1 MEIQI
6 FVQYSKEPAS
16 NKAKQKNATYNP
28 PNTIIFFIVY
38 ESGTSQGLNSSFTLN
53 DYLFKGV
60 NLATNVDPDKYL
72 YTGCGIGFDSRSE
85 LSLTDGNIDKNVII
99 F

>member
-1 MEIQI
+1 M
-6 FVQYSKEPAS
+6 
-16 NKAKQKNATYNP
+16 
-28 PNTIIFFIVY
+28 
-38 ESGTSQGLNSSFTLN
+38 NSSFTLN

-85 LSLTDGNIDKNVII
+85 LSLTDGSIGKNVII
-99 F
+99 FWVDMSSSVYVDNKGKHILVLGKG

>member
-1 MEIQI
+1 M
-6 FVQYSKEPAS
+6 
-16 NKAKQKNATYNP
+16 
-28 PNTIIFFIVY
+28 
-38 ESGTSQGLNSSFTLN
+38 NSSFTLN

-99 F
+99 FWVDMSSSVHIDNKGKHILVLGKGPKQ

>member
-1 MEIQI
+1 M
-6 FVQYSKEPAS
+6 
-16 NKAKQKNATYNP
+16 
-28 PNTIIFFIVY
+28 
-38 ESGTSQGLNSSFTLN
+38 NSCFTLN

-85 LSLTDGNIDKNVII
+85 LSLTDGSIGKNVII
-99 F
+99 FWVDMSSSVYVDNKGKHILVLGKG